1 MSGVRV
7 PRFVHRHR
15 SGLTIGVALAVV
27 MTVYGSVNSAL
38 QVEAISV
45 VPTGRLLASNC
56 MQCHGTN
63 GLNGGFDAL
72 AGDSRTDT
80 LNKLNEMRR
89 KPLRENIM
97 FPHASGYTNE
107 QLWQIADYFSK
118 LPKP

>member
-1 MSGVRV
+1 MGTDLKT
-7 PRFVHRHR
+7 VH
-15 SGLTIGVALAVV
+15 SLLALAA
-27 MTVYGSVNSAL
+27 AL
-38 QVEAISV
+38 LAPAIQAQSTLLQH
-45 VPTGRLLASNC
+45 PGRLLASGC
-56 MQCHGTN
+56 FQCHGTN

-89 KPLRENIM
+89 KPSRENIM